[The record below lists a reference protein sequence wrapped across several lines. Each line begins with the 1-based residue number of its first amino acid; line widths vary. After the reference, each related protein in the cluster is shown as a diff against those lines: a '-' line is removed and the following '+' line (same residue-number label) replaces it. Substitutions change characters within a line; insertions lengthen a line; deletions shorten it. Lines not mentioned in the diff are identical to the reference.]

1 MSKTKEQIVADIEAG
16 RTSLGIEYGSTRVK
30 AVLDDADNEPIAIGT
45 FDWEN
50 SLIDG
55 YWTYSEDEIFEG
67 LKTCYASLKADVE
80 AKYGVT
86 LRKVGALGISAMMH
100 GYLPF
105 DADGQ
110 LLVPHLAQHHH
121 DRGRPRDFAPLCVP
135 HARALERE
143 PHLPGRP

>member
-50 SLIDG
+50 SLVDG

-105 DADGQ
+105 DADGK
-110 LLVPHLAQHHH
+110 LLVPFRTWRNTTTTEAGV
-121 DRGRPRDFAPLCVP
+121 DT
-135 HARALERE
+135 LE
-143 PHLPGRP
+143 L

>member
-50 SLIDG
+50 SLVDG
-55 YWTYSEDEIFEG
+55 YWTYSEAEIFDG

-80 AKYGVT
+80 GYRAFLASFK
-86 LRKVGALGISAMMH
+86 KVNEAEKA
-100 GYLPF
+100 
-105 DADGQ
+105 AEAQ
-110 LLVPHLAQHHH
+110 LV
-121 DRGRPRDFAPLCVP
+121 
-135 HARALERE
+135 
-143 PHLPGRP
+143 